1 MTHIRRSRILSQPAR
16 QRTVP
21 EAPWEYGF
29 AQFLGRK
36 LTPAEI
42 AVIRPIEKA
51 RKKWQARP
59 FLVIDPPGAD
69 STALLRKYQEY
80 CLSLCEETYG
90 ILVHPAGERPRNRS
104 RQVFLT
110 SPRNAEATRGMT
122 SRFTLLLHVERYR
135 TVSPFSGSRYNYRW
149 RDLWCALLPQLT
161 EDGVLIVHT
170 AMPEGLSERQW
181 HRRLAKIYYI
191 SPPADFSNLPNL
203 PEDPDNLRV
212 PIVVL
217 LTDPAKAE
225 APPDPPPSSCGA
237 RPR

>member
-1 MTHIRRSRILSQPAR
+1 MAHIRRTRILSQPER

-29 AQFLGRK
+29 ARFLGRK
-36 LTPAEI
+36 LTSAET

-59 FLVIDPPGAD
+59 FLVIDPPGTD
-69 STALLRKYQEY
+69 STALLCKYQEY

-90 ILVHPAGERPRNRS
+90 ILVHPAGERPRNRNK
-104 RQVFLT
+104 QVILT
-110 SPRNAEATRGMT
+110 SPRNTEATRGMT
-122 SRFTLLLHVERYR
+122 SRFTLMLHVERYR

-149 RDLWCALLPQLT
+149 RDLWCALVPQLA

-170 AMPEGLSERQW
+170 TMPEGLSEKQW
-181 HRRLAKIYYI
+181 HRRLAKLFYI
-191 SPPADFSNLPNL
+191 TRPSQNSQISQLSQLSAT
-203 PEDPDNLRV
+203 
-212 PIVVL
+212 PIVVVL
-217 LTDPAKAE
+217 DDLYQSK
-225 APPDPPPSSCGA
+225 APPNPPPESCAA

>member
-1 MTHIRRSRILSQPAR
+1 MPPKVMAHLRRTRILLQPAR

-90 ILVHPAGERPRNRS
+90 ILVHPAGERPRNRN
-104 RQVFLT
+104 RQIFLT
-110 SPRNAEATRGMT
+110 SPRNTEATRGMT

-135 TVSPFSGSRYNYRW
+135 TVSPFSGSSYNYRW
-149 RDLWCALLPQLT
+149 RDLWCTLVPPARRRRSPHRPHHHARRTLRAPVAPPPRQNLLHFP
-161 EDGVLIVHT
+161 
-170 AMPEGLSERQW
+170 S
-181 HRRLAKIYYI
+181 RRLLK
-191 SPPADFSNLPNL
+191 SP
-203 PEDPDNLRV
+203 
-212 PIVVL
+212 
-217 LTDPAKAE
+217 
-225 APPDPPPSSCGA
+225 
-237 RPR
+237 

>member
-1 MTHIRRSRILSQPAR
+1 MTHIWRSRILSQPAR

-21 EAPWEYGF
+21 EALWEYGF

-36 LTPAEI
+36 LTSAET

-59 FLVIDPPGAD
+59 FLVIDSLVID

-80 CLSLCEETYG
+80 CLSLCEESYG
-90 ILVHPAGERPRNRS
+90 ILVHPAGERPRNHN

-110 SPRNAEATRGMT
+110 SPRNTEATRGMT
-122 SRFTLLLHVERYR
+122 SRFTLLLHDDRYR

-149 RDLWCALLPQLT
+149 RDLWCALLPQLA

-181 HRRLAKIYYI
+181 QSRLSKIYYI

-203 PEDPDNLRV
+203 PEDPNDLRV

-225 APPDPPPSSCGA
+225 APPNPPPGSCAA